1 MESSHIHIPL
11 HEGQYYHI
19 YNRGN
24 GGIPIFYNER
34 NYSYFLKKYD
44 EYLSDVLETYAYCL
58 LPNHF
63 HLLVRVKDFPSFET
77 GAPAL
82 ESLKL
87 PSSKEKTGET
97 IVSELFRRFLMSYSK
112 SINTQE
118 NRKGSLFQKNFR
130 RVHIDNESYF
140 TTVISYIHSQMRHH
154 GFKTKDEDYPWSS
167 YRRMLLERPTKL
179 QKEYVLEWFGGK
191 EEYIK
196 FHRTNNSFHEIKKYI
211 IEE

>member
-1 MESSHIHIPL
+1 MESTHIHIPL
-11 HEGQYYHI
+11 HEGQYYHV

-24 GGIPIFYNER
+24 DGITIFHEER

-44 EYLSDVLETYAYCL
+44 EYLSDVLEMYAYCL

-63 HLLVRVKDFPSFET
+63 HLLVRVKDFPSFQN
-77 GAPAL
+77 L

-87 PSSKEKTGET
+87 PSSKERTAEN

-112 SINTQE
+112 AINTQQ

-130 RVHIDNESYF
+130 RVHVDNESYF
-140 TTVISYIHSQMRHH
+140 TTVISYLHSQMRHH
-154 GFKTKDEDYPWSS
+154 GFKTNDEDYPWSS
-167 YRRMLLERPTKL
+167 YRRILMDRPSKL
-179 QKEYVLEWFGGK
+179 QKQYVLEWFGGK
-191 EEYIK
+191 EAYIK
-196 FHRTNNSFHEIKKYI
+196 FHRTNNSFHEIQKYI

>member
-1 MESSHIHIPL
+1 MESTHIHIPL
-11 HEGQYYHI
+11 HEGQYYHV

-24 GGIPIFYNER
+24 DGIPIFYEER

-44 EYLSDVLETYAYCL
+44 EYLSDVLEMYAYCL

-63 HLLVRVKDFPSFET
+63 HLLVRVKDFPSFQN
-77 GAPAL
+77 L

-87 PSSKEKTGET
+87 PYSKERTVANS
-97 IVSELFRRFLMSYSK
+97 VSELFRRFLMSYSK
-112 SINTQE
+112 SINTQQ

-130 RVHIDNESYF
+130 RVHVDNESYF
-140 TTVISYIHSQMRHH
+140 TTVISYLHSQMRHH

-167 YRRMLLERPTKL
+167 YRRILMERPSKL
-179 QKEYVLEWFGGK
+179 QKQCVLQWFGGK

-196 FHRTNNSFHEIKKYI
+196 FHRMNNSFHEIKKYI